1 MLKTAGGSVGS
12 DSERTA
18 AEERPL
24 LIDENRVPD
33 FFDHWMEEYA
43 SKVAPR
49 SPSNRTAERR
59 ANRKLKSMERHPQ
72 KLATQ

>member
-1 MLKTAGGSVGS
+1 MLKNAGGSVGS

-24 LIDENRVPD
+24 LTDEGRVPD

-43 SKVAPR
+43 SKVAANPFEPD
-49 SPSNRTAERR
+49 SR
-59 ANRKLKSMERHPQ
+59 A
-72 KLATQ
+72 